1 MASIGGQ
8 GKTFIVLR
16 EKTDRGDIDRDWQ
29 QIVSLVD
36 KDRDKG
42 SDKET
47 DKRWGKI
54 WRVAVILVAVGQ
66 TLLSSA
72 LAKSLI
78 RVKDIFYIF
87 DQSHRYIWYI
97 WPESWIYYILDQSLG
112 YIFKPWP
119 SPSLLAQHCLSS
131 PASSRRRTPL
141 PPSTL
146 SGKLS
151 NDSKKTKL
159 QVWLL
164 YYGSLWFFVTIGM
177 SLGGADFKQ
186 VAKTG

>member
-1 MASIGGQ
+1 MPLPSSLLTTPDPIFTRMASIGGQ

-42 SDKET
+42 SNKET
-47 DKRWGKI
+47 DKRRGKI
-54 WRVAVILVAVGQ
+54 RRVAVILVAVGQ

-78 RVKDIFYIF
+78 RVKDIFYI
-87 DQSHRYIWYI
+87 
-97 WPESWIYYILDQSLG
+97 LDQSLG
-112 YIFKPWP
+112 YIFKPLP

-131 PASSRRRTPL
+131 PMSSRHPL
-141 PPSTL
+141 RPSSL
-146 SGKLS
+146 STSSGRLS
-151 NDSKKTKL
+151 TD
-159 QVWLL
+159 V
-164 YYGSLWFFVTIGM
+164 
-177 SLGGADFKQ
+177 KQ
-186 VAKTG
+186 NQNCNSWER

>member
-1 MASIGGQ
+1 MSYAPTITALNCPGSISTRMASIGGQ

-47 DKRWGKI
+47 DKRWGEI
-54 WRVAVILVAVGQ
+54 RRVAVILVAVGQ

-87 DQSHRYIWYI
+87 DQSHRYIDI
-97 WPESWIYYILDQSLG
+97 FDQSLG

-131 PASSRRRTPL
+131 PMSRRRPL
-141 PPSTL
+141 RPSSL
-146 SGKLS
+146 STSSGRLS
-151 NDSKKTKL
+151 TD
-159 QVWLL
+159 V
-164 YYGSLWFFVTIGM
+164 
-177 SLGGADFKQ
+177 KQ
-186 VAKTG
+186 NQNCNSWER